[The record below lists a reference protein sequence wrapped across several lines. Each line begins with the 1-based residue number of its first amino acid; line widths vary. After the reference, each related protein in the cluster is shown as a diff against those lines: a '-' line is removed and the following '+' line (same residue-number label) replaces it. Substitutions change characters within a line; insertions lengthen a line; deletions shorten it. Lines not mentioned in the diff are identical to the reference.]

1 MINKIL
7 GKYYFDRASPFLRF
21 IFYDYNNCKQFILA
35 NILILQYYLFRY
47 FSAGFKKYICL
58 FSHLN
63 NLEKKNMY
71 DNFSRIILGVILS

>member
-7 GKYYFDRASPFLRF
+7 GKYYFDHASPFLRF

-63 NLEKKNMY
+63 NLEKNMY